1 MGRSNSIQVA
11 EFEPGPSS
19 FALAVDER
27 VLVEERL
34 ADLDAAVFGRQVERA
49 PALQVEDVHSAV
61 VVQKYLVHKDSKACN
76 VGRP

>member
-11 EFEPGPSS
+11 GFEPGPSS

-27 VLVEERL
+27 VLVEERF

-49 PALQVEDVHSAV
+49 AALQVEDVHSAV
-61 VVQKYLVHKDSKACN
+61 VVQKYLVHKDSKAYN
-76 VGRP
+76 LSRP